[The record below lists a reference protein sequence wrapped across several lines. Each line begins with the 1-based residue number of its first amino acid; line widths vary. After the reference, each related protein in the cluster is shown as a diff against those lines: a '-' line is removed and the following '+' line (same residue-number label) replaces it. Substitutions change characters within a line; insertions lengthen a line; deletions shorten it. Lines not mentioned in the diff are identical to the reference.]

1 MLGIKTG
8 SFYLIRFCFLE
19 RGLVKD
25 SEIKNNIKSEG
36 YIIYVPRCKRR
47 SIKTRLCP
55 FCKFDILAWVEGKID
70 KDENPL
76 KS

>member
-19 RGLVKD
+19 IGLVKD

-36 YIIYVPRCKRR
+36 YIIHVP
-47 SIKTRLCP
+47 TL
-55 FCKFDILAWVEGKID
+55 
-70 KDENPL
+70 
-76 KS
+76 